1 MHCTDALL
9 ALLLAL
15 KNTSQNQ
22 GNKHYHA
29 RSTSLEKLSQTLPW
43 RHSTSYKLQISG
55 QQHNPVIHKQ
65 YWGVNGGFG
74 IYFGGKWASGR
85 WAQFWFSLG
94 IAMDMT
100 FLELFPV
107 IVALTLYNKCLQNS
121 KMFFILTVC

>member
-22 GNKHYHA
+22 GNKHYYA

-65 YWGVNGGFG
+65 YWGWKWRFWDLFWWQVGFRPMG
-74 IYFGGKWASGR
+74 
-85 WAQFWFSLG
+85 
-94 IAMDMT
+94 T
-100 FLELFPV
+100 
-107 IVALTLYNKCLQNS
+107 
-121 KMFFILTVC
+121 ILVFTWHCYGHDIS